1 MSLKREN
8 PKNNRGQLTIF
19 IIIAIVII
27 GTIVVFFSFR
37 DSLIFTQIPAEIAPV
52 YTTFLSCL
60 EEDALV
66 GIDVLE
72 SQAGYIEIPDFEP
85 GSSYMPFSSQLDFLG
100 NPIPY
105 WYYVSGNNIPKEQIP
120 SKRDME
126 EQLGD
131 FIEEKINNCRF
142 DEYYEQGFEITF
154 EESKVD
160 VTINDNVVKLN
171 MDMDLSIVKGEE
183 SVLIGKHKISV
194 NSKL

>member
-1 MSLKREN
+1 MSLKGGN
-8 PKNNRGQLTIF
+8 LKNNRGQLTIF
-19 IIIAIVII
+19 IIIAIVIV
-27 GTIVVFFSFR
+27 GAIVVFFTFR
-37 DSLIFTQIPAEIAPV
+37 DSLIFTQIPAEIVPV

-105 WYYVSGNNIPKEQIP
+105 WYYVSGNNIQKEQIP
-120 SKRDME
+120 SKKNME
-126 EQLGD
+126 KQLGD

-154 EESKVD
+154 EEAEVD

-194 NSKL
+194 N